1 MIKKLILRLT
11 GILMTSYGLMFIII
25 YLNLL
30 KMNYTFIEYLI
41 YILTHA
47 ECLIIFMGIILIAIS
62 LRKEKDYELYI

>member
-1 MIKKLILRLT
+1 
-11 GILMTSYGLMFIII
+11 MFIII

-47 ECLIIFMGIILIAIS
+47 ECLIIFMGIILIVIS
-62 LRKEKDYELYI
+62 FRKEKDYELYI

>member
-30 KMNYTFIEYLI
+30 KMNYTFIEYLV

-47 ECLIIFMGIILIAIS
+47 ECLIIFMGIILIVIS
-62 LRKEKDYELYI
+62 FRKEKDYELYI

>member
-47 ECLIIFMGIILIAIS
+47 ECLIIFMGIIFIVIS
-62 LRKEKDYELYI
+62 FRKEKDYELYI

>member
-1 MIKKLILRLT
+1 
-11 GILMTSYGLMFIII
+11 MTSYGLMFIII

-47 ECLIIFMGIILIAIS
+47 ECLIIFMGIILIAIYF
-62 LRKEKDYELYI
+62 RKENDYELYK

>member
-1 MIKKLILRLT
+1 
-11 GILMTSYGLMFIII
+11 MTSYGLMFIII

-62 LRKEKDYELYI
+62 FRKENDYELYI